1 MKIIKLSATDST
13 NSFLKEMASN
23 SVVEN
28 FTVVVTENQ
37 VKGRGQQGS
46 VWESEV
52 GKNLIF
58 SVFVTFESLSVSDK
72 KYLNYAVSLAVFEVL
87 QQENISGI
95 AIKWPND
102 ILSAKKKIGGIL
114 IENSLKGAKISSSVI
129 GIGLNVN
136 QTSFSSSLENASSLT
151 LSSNR
156 TFDLE
161 QLLIEIVTSLK
172 SKISLLNTKAFESIE
187 TSYLNVLYKKNIPTM
202 FKDSYDVLFMG
213 IIRGVSKDGK
223 LQVELED
230 ETFKE
235 FGIKEISFL

>member
-87 QQENISGI
+87 QQENIPRI

>member
-1 MKIIKLSATDST
+1 MKIIKLSAIDST

-28 FTVVVTENQ
+28 FTVVVTDNQ
-37 VKGRGQQGS
+37 IKGRGQQGS
-46 VWESEV
+46 IWESEA

-58 SVFVTFESLSVSDK
+58 SVFVDFKSLNISDK
-72 KYLNYAVSLAVFEVL
+72 KYLNYTVSLAVFEVL
-87 QQENISGI
+87 QQENIPGI
-95 AIKWPND
+95 TIKWPND
-102 ILSAKKKIGGIL
+102 ILSATKKIAGIL
-114 IENSLKGAKISSSVI
+114 IENSLKGPKISSSVI

-136 QTSFSSSLENASSLT
+136 QTSFSSSLEKASSLKII
-151 LSSNR
+151 SSR

-161 QLLIEIVTSLK
+161 KLLIEMVTSLK
-172 SKISLLNTKAFESIE
+172 SKIALLNLKAFESIE

-202 FKDSYDVLFMG
+202 FKDSNDVLFMG
-213 IIRGVSKDGK
+213 IILGISKDGK

-235 FGIKEISFL
+235 FGFKEISFL

>member
-1 MKIIKLSATDST
+1 MKIIKLSAIDST

-28 FTVVVTENQ
+28 FTVVVTDNQ
-37 VKGRGQQGS
+37 IKGRGQQGS
-46 VWESEV
+46 IWESEA

-58 SVFVTFESLSVSDK
+58 SVFVDFKSLNISDK

-87 QQENISGI
+87 QQENIPGI
-95 AIKWPND
+95 TIKWPND
-102 ILSAKKKIGGIL
+102 ILSAKKKIAGIL
-114 IENSLKGAKISSSVI
+114 IENSLKGPKISSSVI

-136 QTSFSSSLENASSLT
+136 QTSFSSSLEKASSLKII
-151 LSSNR
+151 SSR

-161 QLLIEIVTSLK
+161 KLLIEMVTSLK
-172 SKISLLNTKAFESIE
+172 SKIALLNLKAFESIE

-202 FKDSYDVLFMG
+202 FKDSNDVLFMG
-213 IIRGVSKDGK
+213 IILGISKDGK

-235 FGIKEISFL
+235 FGFKEISFL

>member
-1 MKIIKLSATDST
+1 
-13 NSFLKEMASN
+13 MASN

-28 FTVVVTENQ
+28 FTVVVTDNQ
-37 VKGRGQQGS
+37 IKGRGQQGS
-46 VWESEV
+46 IWESEA

-58 SVFVTFESLSVSDK
+58 SVFVDFKSLNISDK

-87 QQENISGI
+87 QQENIPGI
-95 AIKWPND
+95 TIKWPND
-102 ILSAKKKIGGIL
+102 ILSAKKKIAGIL
-114 IENSLKGAKISSSVI
+114 IENSLKGPKISSSVI

-136 QTSFSSSLENASSLT
+136 QTSFSSSLEKASSLKII
-151 LSSNR
+151 SSR

-161 QLLIEIVTSLK
+161 KLLIEMVTSLK
-172 SKISLLNTKAFESIE
+172 SKIALLNLKAFESIE

-202 FKDSYDVLFMG
+202 FKDSNDVLFMG
-213 IIRGVSKDGK
+213 IILGISKDGK

-235 FGIKEISFL
+235 FGFKEISFL

>member
-1 MKIIKLSATDST
+1 LKIIKLSAIDST
-13 NSFLKEMASN
+13 NSFLKEMATN

-28 FTVVVTENQ
+28 FTVVVTDNQ
-37 VKGRGQQGS
+37 IKGRGQQGS

-58 SVFVTFESLSVSDK
+58 SVFVTFESLSVSDI
-72 KYLNYAVSLAVFEVL
+72 KYLNYAVSLAIFEVL
-87 QQENISGI
+87 QQENIPRI

-114 IENSLKGAKISSSVI
+114 IENSLKGTKISSTVI
-129 GIGLNVN
+129 GVGLNVN
-136 QTSFSSSLENASSLT
+136 QTSFSSSLEKASSLK

-161 QLLIEIVTSLK
+161 KLLIKMVASLK
-172 SKISLLNTKAFESIE
+172 SKISLLNAKAFESIE

-202 FKDSYDVLFMG
+202 FKDSNAVLFMG
-213 IIRGVSKDGK
+213 IIRGISKDGK

-230 ETFKE
+230 ESFKE
-235 FGIKEISFL
+235 FGIKEIYFL

>member
-1 MKIIKLSATDST
+1 
-13 NSFLKEMASN
+13 MASN

-28 FTVVVTENQ
+28 FTVVVTDNQ
-37 VKGRGQQGS
+37 IKGRGQQGS
-46 VWESEV
+46 IWESEA

-58 SVFVTFESLSVSDK
+58 SVFVDFKSLNISDK

-87 QQENISGI
+87 QQENIPGI
-95 AIKWPND
+95 TIKWPND
-102 ILSAKKKIGGIL
+102 ILSAKKKIAGIL
-114 IENSLKGAKISSSVI
+114 IENSLKGPKISSSVI

-136 QTSFSSSLENASSLT
+136 QTSFSSSLEKASSLKII
-151 LSSNR
+151 SSR

-161 QLLIEIVTSLK
+161 KLLIEMVTSLK
-172 SKISLLNTKAFESIE
+172 SKIVLLNLKAFESIE

-202 FKDSYDVLFMG
+202 FKDSNDVLFMG
-213 IIRGVSKDGK
+213 IILGISKDGK

-235 FGIKEISFL
+235 FGFKEISFL

>member
-1 MKIIKLSATDST
+1 MKIIKLSAIDST

-46 VWESEV
+46 TWESEV

-87 QQENISGI
+87 QQENIPRI

-102 ILSAKKKIGGIL
+102 ILSAKKKISDIL

-136 QTSFSSSLENASSLT
+136 QTSFSSSLENASSLK

-172 SKISLLNTKAFESIE
+172 SKISLLNAKAFESIE

-202 FKDSYDVLFMG
+202 FKDSNDVLFMG

-223 LQVELED
+223 LQVEIED